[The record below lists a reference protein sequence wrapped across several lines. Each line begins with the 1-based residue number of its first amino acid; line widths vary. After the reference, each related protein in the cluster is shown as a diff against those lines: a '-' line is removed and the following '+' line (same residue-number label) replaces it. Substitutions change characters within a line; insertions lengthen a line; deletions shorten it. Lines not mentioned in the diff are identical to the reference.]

1 MHSCRSNGYVGI
13 FIFPRMC
20 ILPEIFDISMKLKS
34 RKLLLD
40 VPNLAEL
47 LIVKKIN
54 SNVSY
59 FDCVKSPNSDLTREN
74 IFNLKI
80 LLAAEHEST
89 EIITLPRYL

>member
-1 MHSCRSNGYVGI
+1 
-13 FIFPRMC
+13 
-20 ILPEIFDISMKLKS
+20 MKLKS

-74 IFNLKI
+74 IFN
-80 LLAAEHEST
+80 
-89 EIITLPRYL
+89 